1 MHPDPATPSV
11 LFVCLGN
18 ICRSPAAEAV
28 FNTHLAAEGLAGQ
41 FIVDSAGT
49 IGMHAGN
56 PADGRM
62 RDAGDARGHA
72 LTSVAR
78 QVTRADLDRFDLV
91 VAMDHS
97 NLEDLL
103 DAGANPDRTK
113 LLGTF
118 LPDYDEDVDTPQD
131 VPDPYYGDGQG
142 FETVLDLLEAATP
155 AVLTALQ
162 NDV

>member
-1 MHPDPATPSV
+1 MPDAPSV

-28 FNTHLAAEGLAGQ
+28 FNTHLVAQDLAGR
-41 FIVDSAGT
+41 FVADSAGT
-49 IGMHAGN
+49 LGLHAGR

-72 LTSVAR
+72 LTSVSR
-78 QVTRADLDRFDLV
+78 QVTRADFDRFDLV
-91 VAMDHS
+91 VAMDES

-103 DAGANPDRTK
+103 EAGADPDRTR

-118 LPDYDEDVDTPQD
+118 LPGYEDAISTPEE
-131 VPDPYYGDGQG
+131 VPDPYYGGADG
-142 FETVLDLLEAATP
+142 FEHVLDMLEAAMP
-155 AVLTALQ
+155 GVLHTLQ
-162 NDV
+162 NEV

>member
-1 MHPDPATPSV
+1 MSDAHSSPSV

-28 FNTHLAAEGLAGQ
+28 FNTHLATQGLTEQ
-41 FIVDSAGT
+41 FTADSAGT
-49 IGMHAGN
+49 IGHHAGH

-62 RDAGDARGHA
+62 RDAGAARGHT

-78 QVTRADLDRFDLV
+78 QVVRDDFDRFNLV
-91 VAMDHS
+91 VAMDQS

-103 DAGANPDRTK
+103 DAGANPDRTR

-118 LPDYDEDVDTPQD
+118 LPDYDDDIDTPQE
-131 VPDPYYGDGQG
+131 VPDPYYGGDRG
-142 FETVLDLLEAATP
+142 FEVVLNLLEAATP
-155 AVLTALQ
+155 GVLAALQ
-162 NDV
+162 HDF